1 MVFLALLVGV
11 EREQKWRVVAY
22 LARYMAAG
30 ARMGKRA
37 HGAEPFMHPVADPCD
52 LSGFQVLNVTHP
64 QDELMINSVIAR
76 KCENEVHAHDN
87 HSRAI

>member
-30 ARMGKRA
+30 RGWV
-37 HGAEPFMHPVADPCD
+37 E
-52 LSGFQVLNVTHP
+52 
-64 QDELMINSVIAR
+64 ELMALSLLCNRWRIRATSVGS
-76 KCENEVHAHDN
+76 KF
-87 HSRAI
+87 SM